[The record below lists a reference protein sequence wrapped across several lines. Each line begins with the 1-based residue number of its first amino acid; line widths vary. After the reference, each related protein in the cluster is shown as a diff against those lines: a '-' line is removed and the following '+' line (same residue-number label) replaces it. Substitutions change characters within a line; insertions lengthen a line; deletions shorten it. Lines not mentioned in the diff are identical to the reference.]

1 MRFSDNP
8 ASKRPVGGALWAGWM
23 PALGLGLSLSL
34 LCGSGCARK
43 DSSAPSQSAQS
54 GIVPSK
60 RVLPAKLKTATPSSK
75 AANVR
80 KGSGA
85 LPQVELS
92 VEEADQWAT
101 FLQPSEAEKVWDS
114 VDWRLS
120 VWDAV
125 VEAVDTGR
133 PLLMFSMN
141 GHPKGFT

>member
-1 MRFSDNP
+1 
-8 ASKRPVGGALWAGWM
+8 
-23 PALGLGLSLSL
+23 
-34 LCGSGCARK
+34 
-43 DSSAPSQSAQS
+43 
-54 GIVPSK
+54 VPSK